1 MYAGFWKRFL
11 AYMIDYMVL
20 LGGYFLFFII
30 WAGFELLLNGI
41 GVEQST
47 KELILGTLGVPIYV
61 VIPWLYYA
69 LSESSTKRA
78 TVGKM
83 ALGIIVVDQHQQR
96 ISFGRATARFFGRI
110 LSALLLCIGY
120 IMAGFTERKQALH
133 DILCGTYVMN
143 RNSLEHVE
151 NQDIKAY

>member
-1 MYAGFWKRFL
+1 MHAGFWKRFL

-30 WAGFELLLNGI
+30 WVGFELLLNGI

-47 KELILGTLGVPIYV
+47 KELILGILGVPIYV

-69 LSESSTKRA
+69 ISESSSKQA

-110 LSALLLCIGY
+110 LSGLLLCIGY

-143 RNSLEHVE
+143 RNSLDHVE
-151 NQDIKAY
+151 SQDIKTS

>member
-1 MYAGFWKRFL
+1 MHAGFWKRFL

-20 LGGYFLFFII
+20 FGGYFLFFII
-30 WAGFELLLNGI
+30 WAGFELLLNSI

-47 KELILGTLGVPIYV
+47 KELILGSLGVPIYV

-69 LSESSTKRA
+69 LSESSSKRA
-78 TVGKM
+78 TLGKM
-83 ALGIIVVDQHQQR
+83 TLGIIVVDQHQQR
-96 ISFGRATARFFGRI
+96 ISFGRATGRFFGRI
-110 LSALLLCIGY
+110 LSALLLFLGY

-143 RNSLEHVE
+143 RNSLNQLE
-151 NQDIKAY
+151 NQDIKTF

>member
-1 MYAGFWKRFL
+1 MHAGFWKRFL

-30 WAGFELLLNGI
+30 WAVFELLLNEI

-47 KELILGTLGVPIYV
+47 KELILGILGVPIYV
-61 VIPWLYYA
+61 VIPWLYFA
-69 LSESSTKRA
+69 LSESSSKQA

-143 RNSLEHVE
+143 RNSLDHVE
-151 NQDIKAY
+151 NQDIKTS